1 MLLVTIGLLHP
12 GAMGAAVG
20 ARLVAAGQ
28 RCVWVPGGRGPAT
41 HRRAA
46 AAGLVALAGFEE
58 LATCEVVV
66 SVCPPAA
73 ALEVARQVAR
83 TGFTGCYVDANAI
96 SPRHS
101 QEIATVLDGAT
112 VVDGGIVG
120 PPPRRPDTT
129 RLYLSGADDAVARVH
144 TLFADTFLT
153 PVIVPGP
160 VGAASA
166 LKLAFATYNK
176 VSTLLA
182 AQAHALARHHGVD
195 TQLRELAAAILP
207 ATPLAAPEGL
217 NSAAQRAWRWAPEM
231 NEIADA
237 CRDAGL
243 PADLLDAAATFLEHW
258 RQHKDDPNVTLD
270 QLLVALSTP
279 TA

>member
-1 MLLVTIGLLHP
+1 
-12 GAMGAAVG
+12 MGAAIG
-20 ARLVAAGQ
+20 AQLVAAGQ
-28 RCVWVPGGRGPAT
+28 RCAWVPEGRGPAT
-41 HRRAA
+41 RDRAA
-46 AAGLVALAGFEE
+46 AAGLVALDSIDE
-58 LATCEVVV
+58 LTTCEVVL

-73 ALEVARQVAR
+73 ALDVARQVAR

-101 QEIATVLDGAT
+101 AEIATVLGAAT

-129 RLYLSGADDAVARVH
+129 RLYLSGPDDAVARVH
-144 TLFADTFLT
+144 TLFADTAVI
-153 PVIVPGP
+153 PVAVPGP

-195 TQLRELAAAILP
+195 THLRELATAVLP

-217 NSAAQRAWRWAPEM
+217 TAAARKAWRWAPEM
-231 NEIADA
+231 HEIADT
-237 CRDAGL
+237 CRDADL
-243 PADLLDAAATFLEHW
+243 PADLLTAAETFLEHW
-258 RQHKDDPNVTLD
+258 RHHKDDAAVTLD
-270 QLLVALSTP
+270 QLLDALSATEP
-279 TA
+279 

>member
-1 MLLVTIGLLHP
+1 MQVVTIGLLHP

-20 ARLVAAGQ
+20 AQLVAAGQ
-28 RCVWVPGGRGPAT
+28 RCVWVPEGRGPAT
-41 HRRAA
+41 HDR
-46 AAGLVALAGFEE
+46 AAGLEGVGVEE
-58 LATCEVVV
+58 LTTCEVVL

-73 ALEVARQVAR
+73 ALDVARQVAA

-101 QEIATVLDGAT
+101 QEIATVLEAAT

-120 PPPRRPDTT
+120 PPPRRAGTT
-129 RLYLSGADDAVARVH
+129 RLYLSGPEAAVDRVRTLFDGTALAAVA
-144 TLFADTFLT
+144 L
-153 PVIVPGP
+153 PGP

-195 TQLRELAAAILP
+195 AQLRELATAVLP

-217 NSAAQRAWRWAPEM
+217 TSAAQRAWRWAPEM
-231 NEIADA
+231 HEIAES
-237 CRDAGL
+237 CRDADL
-243 PADLLDAAATFLEHW
+243 PADLLTAAETFLGHW
-258 RQHKDDPNVTLD
+258 RQHKDDPNVTLE
-270 QLLVALSTP
+270 QLLTALSGQR
-279 TA
+279 

>member
-1 MLLVTIGLLHP
+1 
-12 GAMGAAVG
+12 MGAAIG
-20 ARLVAAGQ
+20 TQLVAAGE

-41 HRRAA
+41 RRRAEE
-46 AAGLVALAGFEE
+46 AGLVALGGFAE
-58 LATCEVVV
+58 LATCDVVL

-73 ALEVARQVAR
+73 AVEVAHRVAG

-101 QEIATVLDGAT
+101 QEIADVLTDAGAT

-120 PPPRRPDTT
+120 PPPRRAGTT
-129 RLYLSGADDAVARVH
+129 RLYLSGVDSAVSRVRN
-144 TLFADTFLT
+144 LFEGTAVEAVVLA
-153 PVIVPGP
+153 GP

-176 VSTLLA
+176 VSTVLA

-195 TQLRELAAAILP
+195 AELRDLAAAALP
-207 ATPLAAPEGL
+207 GTPLATPDRL
-217 NSAAQRAWRWAPEM
+217 PSAGQRAWRWGPEM
-231 NEIADA
+231 REIADT

-243 PADLLDAAATFLEHW
+243 PADLLDAAEAFLAHW
-258 RQHKDDPNVTLD
+258 RRHKDDPDVTVD
-270 QLLVALSTP
+270 QLLDALSGS
-279 TA
+279 